1 MIELTILKEL
11 ILITQANQNSAT
23 FAIIGIFE
31 IKGLHFSQMSAM
43 DAMI

>member
-11 ILITQANQNSAT
+11 VLITQANQNSAI

-31 IKGLHFSQMSAM
+31 ADGLNFNQMSAM
-43 DAMI
+43 DAVI